1 MNRYISFCTSYSLQ
15 AFPLSESVLCHF
27 VALLVC
33 ECMSYST
40 IRLYLS
46 AARYHQI
53 LESGP
58 DPSLDCWHRL
68 YYVLRGCRRSL
79 PNQVHPSRLPIT
91 PAILRFL
98 HSRWSNHHD
107 DYNTVCLWAA
117 CCIAFFGFLRCGEFT
132 CSSWQ
137 CYTRS
142 VLSLEDVAINSRE
155 DPTVVHLTLQQSKT
169 DVFGAGA
176 TIHLGRTGNHLC
188 PVSAILA
195 YLARRPPTFGPLFLL
210 HSGHPLSRRML
221 VSTVR
226 ATLSSAGV
234 EVGHINGHSF
244 RIGAATAAAQ
254 AGLSDST
261 IQQLGR
267 RKSSAF
273 TRYLRP
279 TVQSIAGNSEW
290 LLHPICPRF
299 DET

>member
-1 MNRYISFCTSYSLQ
+1 
-15 AFPLSESVLCHF
+15 
-27 VALLVC
+27 
-33 ECMSYST
+33 MSYST

-46 AARYHQI
+46 AARKHQI
-53 LESGP
+53 LEGGL

-68 YYVLRGCRRSL
+68 YYMLRGCRWSL
-79 PNQVHPSRLPIT
+79 PNQVHPSCLPIT

-169 DVFGAGA
+169 DVFGAGV
-176 TIHLGRTGNHLC
+176 TIHLGRTGDHLC

-195 YLARRPPTFGPLFLL
+195 YLARRPPTPGPLFLL